1 MHQPVF
7 TAQLLS
13 LGEDEPGAV
22 LDLVE
27 RAFGGNRMPENAEI
41 LAFQLPIE
49 DGSDAALRVSL
60 ARASG

>member
-1 MHQPVF
+1 
-7 TAQLLS
+7 
-13 LGEDEPGAV
+13 

-27 RAFGGNRMPENAEI
+27 RAFGGNRMPEDAEI